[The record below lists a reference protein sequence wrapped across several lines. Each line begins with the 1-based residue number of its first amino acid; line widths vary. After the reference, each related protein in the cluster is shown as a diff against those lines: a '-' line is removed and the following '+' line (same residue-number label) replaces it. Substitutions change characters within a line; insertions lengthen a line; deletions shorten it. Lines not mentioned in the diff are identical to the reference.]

1 MSPIGNGNPGQQNQQ
16 SNTAN
21 NGNIYATQ
29 TGNINFTAAPAAA
42 GAAVQQGRRLDTK
55 VLLVTLL
62 TDVVFF
68 LYGMAAYTG
77 RNTTGDEWRAGIFL
91 FLFVATC
98 GMAGR
103 WVRRRI

>member
-29 TGNINFTAAPAAA
+29 TGNINFTTTPAA
-42 GAAVQQGRRLDTK
+42 AAVQQGRRLDTK